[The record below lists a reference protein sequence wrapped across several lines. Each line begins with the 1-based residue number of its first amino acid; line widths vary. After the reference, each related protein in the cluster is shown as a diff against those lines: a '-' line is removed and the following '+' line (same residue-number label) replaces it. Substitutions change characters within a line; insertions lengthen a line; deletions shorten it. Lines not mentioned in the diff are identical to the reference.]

1 MANLNKLVSNLSK
14 RGPHRVLVGDL
25 SFAGLPGKVYVPAEG
40 KRLPAVAFGHDWR
53 EPIENYH
60 HTLRH
65 LASWGIA
72 VAAPDTEN
80 GFVADHR
87 GLAADLESCLQILAG
102 VRLGSGEITVQPTHL
117 GLVGHGM
124 GAGAAVLAAADR
136 EPLKGV
142 AAIYP
147 ADVAPSA
154 DAAATNV
161 DVPGLVL
168 APGEDQWLDRGNP
181 KRLAV
186 SWKGDVLYREVQKAT
201 QGGFSES
208 PMWRRLL
215 GTGKSQRAERE
226 TALAYVTGFLLATV
240 AEDKDY
246 AAFADADTAIKG
258 TKAHGLQKLRDE
270 LPETEFVPVAGHR
283 RREGD
288 PGKEE

>member
-40 KRLPAVAFGHDWR
+40 KKLPAVAFGHDWR

-102 VRLGSGEITVQPTHL
+102 VRLGSGEITVLPSRM

-147 ADVAPSA
+147 AEVAPPA
-154 DAAATNV
+154 AAAATNV
-161 DVPGLVL
+161 EAPGLIL
-168 APGEDQWLDRGNP
+168 APGENQWLDRGNP
-181 KRLAV
+181 KRLTV
-186 SWKGDVLYREVQKAT
+186 NWKGDVMYREVQKAE

-215 GTGKSQRAERE
+215 GSGKNQRKERE

-240 AEDKDY
+240 GEDKDY
-246 AAFADADTAIKG
+246 AAFADPNSAIKG
-258 TKAHGLQKLRDE
+258 TKAFGLQRLRDE
-270 LPETEFVPVAGHR
+270 LPETEYVIVKGHQ

-288 PGKEE
+288 EGKEE